1 MDRRYNQARFY
12 NGTPA
17 TARSSNRSDSL
28 CAVTCR
34 ARKETL
40 KSEEGQVGVRY
51 RRKRTGRSRTVLK
64 SHRNKVFKEKA
75 LESMVL
81 VESSMSRGSFLIL
94 GLDVWRN
101 VSLNE
106 MRRNGSKF

>member
-28 CAVTCR
+28 VRSYLAK
-34 ARKETL
+34 ARKANTQAQ
-40 KSEEGQVGVRY
+40 SYGGS
-51 RRKRTGRSRTVLK
+51 TGGRS
-64 SHRNKVFKEKA
+64 SIDNQY
-75 LESMVL
+75 ESGRI
-81 VESSMSRGSFLIL
+81 SSMSRGSFLIL

-106 MRRNGSKF
+106 MRRYGPKF